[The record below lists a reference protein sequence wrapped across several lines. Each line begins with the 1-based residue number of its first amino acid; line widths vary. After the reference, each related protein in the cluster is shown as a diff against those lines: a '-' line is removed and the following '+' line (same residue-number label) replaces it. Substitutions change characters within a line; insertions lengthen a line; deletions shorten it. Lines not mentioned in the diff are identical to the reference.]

1 VLLEDAA
8 DPLQTA
14 ARIRAALQPAFA
26 LDAAEHTVRASVGV
40 AAVTADDP
48 PVTADTLLAR
58 SDAAMYAAKR
68 AGKATMARF
77 EAATGEVVQT
87 GLLFPAPS

>member
-1 VLLEDAA
+1 
-8 DPLQTA
+8 
-14 ARIRAALQPAFA
+14 
-26 LDAAEHTVRASVGV
+26 VRV
-40 AAVTADDP
+40 AT
-48 PVTADTLLAR
+48 VTADTLLAR

>member
-1 VLLEDAA
+1 
-8 DPLQTA
+8 
-14 ARIRAALQPAFA
+14 
-26 LDAAEHTVRASVGV
+26 VRV
-40 AAVTADDP
+40 AT
-48 PVTADTLLAR
+48 VTADTLLAR

-77 EAATGEVVQT
+77 EVATGEVVQT